1 MFRKSSGFVSVEIC
15 MHSPARD
22 LEPSAIEPIP
32 QDATAMG
39 VVGMTVGEC
48 RYIFEDGII
57 CGVVDTTV
65 PSFFRTE
72 TRRSVCDWTVIT
84 VDFLGFRMGFY
95 LGFSKKTLKKEK
107 LNEML
112 LTFSVGELTETCR
125 SVHLDLYI
133 CQALFNEFFNVFLR
147 ASPSRKKHLT
157 GGHVSVT
164 IQSLRG
170 RLQDRPT
177 NL

>member
-1 MFRKSSGFVSVEIC
+1 
-15 MHSPARD
+15 MH
-22 LEPSAIEPIP
+22 EPIH

-72 TRRSVCDWTVIT
+72 TRRSVCDWTART
-84 VDFLGFRMGFY
+84 VDFWLLEWVFTWA
-95 LGFSKKTLKKEK
+95 LAKKGEVER
-107 LNEML
+107 NVGNL
-112 LTFSVGELTETCR
+112 LTFSVGELTKTCR

-133 CQALFNEFFNVFLR
+133 CQAFFNECLVPTIGFTAAEDDRLIFLR
-147 ASPSRKKHLT
+147 FRSHRVK
-157 GGHVSVT
+157 
-164 IQSLRG
+164 
-170 RLQDRPT
+170 
-177 NL
+177 